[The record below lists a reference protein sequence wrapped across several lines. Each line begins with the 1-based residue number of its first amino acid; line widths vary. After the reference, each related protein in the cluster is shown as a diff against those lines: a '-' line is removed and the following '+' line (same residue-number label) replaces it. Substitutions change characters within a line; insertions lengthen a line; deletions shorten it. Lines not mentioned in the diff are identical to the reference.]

1 MITGAQA
8 HAEAQ
13 FKAGLPLSNRQFCL
27 DFTQPEELS
36 TGRPDLFSNVANR
49 LKAAA
54 TRAGLIAEAQQIQHL
69 TEHWQREQAAR
80 IVKRRIN
87 EFKKR

>member
-13 FKAGLPLSNRQFCL
+13 FKGRTSTLQLSL

-36 TGRPDLFSNVANR
+36 TGRPDLFLTVANR
-49 LKAAA
+49 LNAAA

-80 IVKRRIN
+80 IVKRRIE